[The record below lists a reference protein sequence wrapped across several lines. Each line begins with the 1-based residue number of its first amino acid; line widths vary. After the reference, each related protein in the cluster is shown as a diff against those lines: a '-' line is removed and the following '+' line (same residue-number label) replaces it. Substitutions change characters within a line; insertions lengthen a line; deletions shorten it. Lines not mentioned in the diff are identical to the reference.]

1 MSRTFF
7 RKFLPAVPRAAG
19 RSAFR
24 ASALRGGEFGIIR
37 APGAPGAGNP
47 PAHRM
52 PTTPARRSAGGW
64 GGFGRLGGIGRAFCL
79 APQPRRFAPAH
90 RRECPGGPALAR
102 LGPPGHSIRPR
113 TFNYLY
119 ISRRIGLAF
128 RPGILPPSSCKLRF
142 PYRWR
147 FLIRLRQTPREGG
160 VASRKKNGRLRARPP
175 SARAIPSAT
184 APSRFSMSEGFHHFD
199 IEEAK
204 ARPPIRMLKHFHR
217 VRSYTC
223 MPNRPWPRS

>member
-7 RKFLPAVPRAAG
+7 RKFFPAVPRAAG
-19 RSAFR
+19 RPALR

-37 APGAPGAGNP
+37 APGAARAGNP

-52 PTTPARRSAGGW
+52 PTTPARRSGRDGGR
-64 GGFGRLGGIGRAFCL
+64 FGREGGIGQAFRP
-79 APQPRRFAPAH
+79 APRSRRFAPAH
-90 RRECPGGPALAR
+90 RRGRPGGPALAR

-128 RPGILPPSSCKLRF
+128 RPEVLPPSSCKPRF

-147 FLIRLRQTPREGG
+147 FLIRLRQTPRG
-160 VASRKKNGRLRARPP
+160 ANTSRDCFQRPRARRRVP
-175 SARAIPSAT
+175 S
-184 APSRFSMSEGFHHFD
+184 
-199 IEEAK
+199 
-204 ARPPIRMLKHFHR
+204 
-217 VRSYTC
+217 C
-223 MPNRPWPRS
+223 NRP

>member
-1 MSRTFF
+1 M
-7 RKFLPAVPRAAG
+7 
-19 RSAFR
+19 
-24 ASALRGGEFGIIR
+24 
-37 APGAPGAGNP
+37 
-47 PAHRM
+47 
-52 PTTPARRSAGGW
+52 
-64 GGFGRLGGIGRAFCL
+64 GGIGL
-79 APQPRRFAPAH
+79 ALRPAPRPWRFAPAH
-90 RRECPGGPALAR
+90 RRDRPGGPALAR
-102 LGPPGHSIRPR
+102 LGPPGRSIRPHA
-113 TFNYLY
+113 FNYPC

-128 RPGILPPSSCKLRF
+128 RPGVLPPSSCKPRF

-204 ARPPIRMLKHFHR
+204 AQPPIRMLKHFHR

-223 MPNRPWPRS
+223 MPNRSWPRS